1 MDRFVGPASAV
12 AIALVMLAAPF
23 AAGRAQQSGQVQVG
37 TLTCRGGAGTG
48 FILGSVT
55 NLGCVLHVAGKP
67 DDRYVAAIQNFGT
80 DFGID
85 IGEAEIALRWDVIAP
100 TPWLTPG
107 RLAGTYGQSGAAGN
121 PDAHNLI
128 GGAMALRP
136 TRDQD
141 EASRRI
147 AEKLGS
153 LELRYGG

>member
-1 MDRFVGPASAV
+1 
-12 AIALVMLAAPF
+12 
-23 AAGRAQQSGQVQVG
+23 
-37 TLTCRGGAGTG
+37 
-48 FILGSVT
+48 VT

-85 IGEAEIALRWDVIAP
+85 IGEAQIALRWDVIAP

-107 RLAGTYGQSGAAGN
+107 GLAGTYGQSSAAGN
-121 PDAHNLI
+121 NLV

-153 LELRYGG
+153 LELRPDG